1 MVTLVT
7 LVIKGRWVQR
17 VLSAILAQWGT
28 EELKEIWARSVNE
41 VRRGLKA
48 SEALEENTVSLD
60 TKARVAGRVP
70 RGLKEIE
77 ALEAIMDK
85 RERKE

>member
-1 MVTLVT
+1 M
-7 LVIKGRWVQR
+7 
-17 VLSAILAQWGT
+17 
-28 EELKEIWARSVNE
+28 
-41 VRRGLKA
+41 
-48 SEALEENTVSLD
+48 VSLD